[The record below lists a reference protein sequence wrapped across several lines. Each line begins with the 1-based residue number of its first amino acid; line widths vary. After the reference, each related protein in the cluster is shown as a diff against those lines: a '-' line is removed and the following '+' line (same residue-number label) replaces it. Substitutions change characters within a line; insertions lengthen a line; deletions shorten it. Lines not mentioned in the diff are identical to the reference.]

1 MPQEGGARWVFSQSM
16 PAPFERS
23 NSARAGCHVWPV
35 LGAFVAALSLTAA
48 CASAEPPIGSPPSA
62 VQAFELSDAADDL
75 VQAGVPGVV
84 IRVIGPGLDE
94 TITSGVADQQSG
106 ESVTAATLFN
116 LGGAS
121 NSYLAA
127 AMLLQQES
135 GAVAL
140 GQSVE
145 EFLPG
150 TFTYGWDIAI
160 YDLLQHSSGIPDYVS
175 VGDGRGTVIE
185 SCVSNGN
192 CDWEPDQILDL
203 VDQLDRDFQPGEG
216 WGFSNTDYVVAA
228 LIAEQ
233 VDNMAWTDVL
243 KRRIYDP
250 LGLVDTFVPD
260 DYASHE
266 RLARGYTDLDGD
278 GRLDDVTA
286 LLPAGAGADGALV
299 TSADDAMAFFR
310 PLLRGDFLSPANQT
324 ALFAV
329 APTTF
334 GAEEFGLGVSFIHGF
349 DAGQIGHTGENLGHS
364 VFVEHDLKTDITTV
378 VFVNQSGDLPA
389 DAWGA
394 LLEAATGVPNRG
406 VRSRES
412 AGPGQ
417 LRLFCQL
424 Y

>member
-1 MPQEGGARWVFSQSM
+1 MFVPSV
-16 PAPFERS
+16 RS
-23 NSARAGCHVWPV
+23 PRRHSPGR
-35 LGAFVAALSLTAA
+35 LTAVIAGLFAVVSLAGA
-48 CASAEPPIGSPPSA
+48 CASAEPPIGTASSVVNP
-62 VQAFELSDAADDL
+62 FELADRAEDL
-75 VQAGVPGVV
+75 TDAGVPGVV
-84 IRVIGPGLDE
+84 IRVIGPGLNE
-94 TITSGVADQQSG
+94 TITSGVADRSTNAP
-106 ESVTAATLFN
+106 VTADSLFN

-121 NSYLAA
+121 NSYLAT

-135 GAVAL
+135 GDVAL

-150 TFTYGWDIAI
+150 TFSYGWDIAI

-185 SCVSNGN
+185 SCLANGN
-192 CDWEPDQILDL
+192 CTWEPAEIIDL
-203 VDQLDRDFQPGEG
+203 VDDLDRDFQPGEG

-233 VDNMAWTDVL
+233 VDDMSWTEVL
-243 KRRIYDP
+243 EQRVLDP
-250 LGLVDTFVPD
+250 LGLGNTFVPD
-260 DYASHE
+260 DYTE
-266 RLARGYTDLDGD
+266 IDGLAHGYADIDD
-278 GRLDDVTA
+278 DSRLDDVTA
-286 LLPAGAGADGALV
+286 LMPAGAGADGALV
-299 TSADDAMAFFR
+299 ASANDAMAFFR
-310 PLLRGDFLSPANQT
+310 PLLRGDFLSEANQT

-349 DAGQIGHTGENLGHS
+349 EAGQIGHTGENLGHS
-364 VFVEHDLKTDITTV
+364 VFVEHDQQTDITTV
-378 VFVNQSGDLPA
+378 VFVNQSGGLPA
-389 DAWGA
+389 DEWGA